1 MKPNRIEC
9 LAMFDVTNDA
19 FGLLSL
25 RQHQSELAFT
35 FTLLTSECGPFWKST
50 KVMFFIQIFNLCKIL

>member
-1 MKPNRIEC
+1 
-9 LAMFDVTNDA
+9 MFDVTNDVV
-19 FGLLSL
+19 GLLSL
-25 RQHQSELAFT
+25 HQHQSELAFT